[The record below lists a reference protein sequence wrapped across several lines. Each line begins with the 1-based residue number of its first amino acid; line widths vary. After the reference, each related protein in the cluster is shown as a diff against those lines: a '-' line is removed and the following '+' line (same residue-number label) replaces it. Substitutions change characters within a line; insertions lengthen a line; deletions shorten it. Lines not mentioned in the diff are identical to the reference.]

1 MTELGLFPLAELLH
15 SLSTF
20 VRLAAAGAI
29 LLILWGVALILGTLL
44 SSTAD
49 RPERGAVR

>member
-1 MTELGLFPLAELLH
+1 MTELGFLPLAELLD

-29 LLILWGVALILGTLL
+29 LLILWEVALVIGTLL
-44 SSTAD
+44 GSTVN
-49 RPERGAVR
+49 RPQRGPR